1 MRMNRQSEAV
11 RGYVLG
17 NLENGIFRPGARLPG
32 SRKIADLLGVSRPVV
47 QSALDTLVNEGLL
60 VSVSRSGLYV
70 DENWTS
76 RRIRACIR
84 LYTHREF
91 LPWLGMFGKE
101 MAAVAPEL
109 HISTRCEEGAFEI
122 VTTAV
127 AQTRYREYV
136 DLAPLVKACFPDMS
150 PFYAEQL
157 RPFMQGERLTALPFL
172 FSPRIIACNRRMLAE
187 AGCPEPGPAWS
198 MEDFAG
204 IIAKLRAHFP
214 AERIFPWNTNA
225 YLWMNFVLCF
235 GGRLF
240 CLEKDDPVCFD
251 SPETVEALT
260 FFSSLR
266 GRKALRFGREDAQ
279 NYDRFAVS
287 VLERQLYSTHSRRFD
302 DDFIFLPMPGASA
315 AHSGRSIQATE
326 LFVMRRG
333 SVDKDLCMRII
344 RFLWSEKFQD
354 HLAELRYGL
363 PIRRSSLE
371 RAFLPGNSA
380 DAVFRAAMDRLC
392 NDYNISSPALFD
404 LVLHGIASIIA
415 EGGDTR
421 SRLRELAD
429 CVRVYLKYTKKEF

>member
-1 MRMNRQSEAV
+1 MRMNKQSETV
-11 RGYVLG
+11 RGYVLK

-70 DENWTS
+70 DEAWTS
-76 RRIRACIR
+76 RRIRACVK
-84 LYTHREF
+84 LYTQRQF
-91 LPWLGMFGKE
+91 LPWLGLFESE
-101 MAAVAPEL
+101 MASVAPEL
-109 HISTRCEEGAFEI
+109 HISTLCDEGTFEI

-127 AQTRYREYV
+127 AQTRHREYV
-136 DLAPLVKACFPDMS
+136 DLAPLVKACFPDLS
-150 PFYAEQL
+150 LFCVDQL
-157 RPFMQGERLTALPFL
+157 RPFTHGERLTALPFL
-172 FSPRIIACNRRMLAE
+172 FSPRIVACNRRMLEA
-187 AGCPEPGPAWS
+187 AGCAEPSASWS
-198 MEDFAG
+198 VGDFAR
-204 IIAKLRAHFP
+204 IIQKLRAHFP
-214 AERIFPWNTNA
+214 AERIFPWNTSA

-240 CLEKDDPVCFD
+240 CPEKADPVCFD

-266 GRKALRFGREDAQ
+266 GKGAAGFGREDAQ

-287 VLERQLYSTHSRRFD
+287 VLDRQLYSTRCKRFD
-302 DDFIFLPMPGASA
+302 DDFIFLPMPGVSGVC
-315 AHSGRSIQATE
+315 SGRSIQATE

-333 SVDKDLCMRII
+333 SVDRELCMRII

-354 HLAELRYGL
+354 HLAELRYGI

-371 RAFLPGNSA
+371 RAFLPGNPADTAFRSA
-380 DAVFRAAMDRLC
+380 MERLC
-392 NDYNISSPALFD
+392 NEYSISSPAIFD
-404 LVLHGIASIIA
+404 LMLYGIGSIVAQGKNI
-415 EGGDTR
+415 G

-429 CVRVYLKYTKKEF
+429 GVRIYLKYTKQES